1 MQFDLWVLEQIAKRE
16 QVPWL
21 LGRHKHACQWRQ
33 EEGEAGRRFVVIP
46 GRQALDGIEL
56 LKAANYSFTRFN
68 LHTVAQALLGEGK
81 LLHSQQQAQDI
92 TDLYLTDPQQFAAY
106 NLKDCQLVW
115 DIFNKQQLL
124 AFAME
129 RSELTGLC

>member
-1 MQFDLWVLEQIAKRE
+1 MHWLQAYDPDILIGWNIVQFDLWVLEQIAKRE

-68 LHTVAQALLGEGK
+68 LHSRPSPIG
-81 LLHSQQQAQDI
+81 
-92 TDLYLTDPQQFAAY
+92 
-106 NLKDCQLVW
+106 
-115 DIFNKQQLL
+115 
-124 AFAME
+124 
-129 RSELTGLC
+129 